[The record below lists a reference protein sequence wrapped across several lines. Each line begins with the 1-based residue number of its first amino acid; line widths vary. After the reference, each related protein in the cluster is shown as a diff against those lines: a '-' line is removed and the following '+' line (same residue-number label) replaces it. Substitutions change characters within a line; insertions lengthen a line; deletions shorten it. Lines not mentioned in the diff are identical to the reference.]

1 MEGII
6 DRIENQIAVVETD
19 DGMISCPAPEFAAEG
34 DCVIVENGQIV
45 SVDREKT
52 EARRE
57 KMRARLARM
66 MKK

>member
-1 MEGII
+1 MDGII
-6 DRIENQIAVVETD
+6 DRIENGIAVVETD
-19 DGMISCPAPEFAAEG
+19 DGMIHCPTADFAAEG
-34 DCVIVENGQIV
+34 DCVVIENGIIV

-52 EARRE
+52 EARKE

>member
-1 MEGII
+1 MDGII

-19 DGMISCPAPEFAAEG
+19 DGMINCPAVDFAGEG
-34 DCVIVENGQIV
+34 DCVIVENGAIV

>member
-1 MEGII
+1 MEGIV
-6 DRIENQIAVVETD
+6 DRIENGTAVVETD
-19 DGMISCPAPEFAAEG
+19 DGMVNCPAVDFAAEG
-34 DCVIVENGQIV
+34 DCVVVENGCIV